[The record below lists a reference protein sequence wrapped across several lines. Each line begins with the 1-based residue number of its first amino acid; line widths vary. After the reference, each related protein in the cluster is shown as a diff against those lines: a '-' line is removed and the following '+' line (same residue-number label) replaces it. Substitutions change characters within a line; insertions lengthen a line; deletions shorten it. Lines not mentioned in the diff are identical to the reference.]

1 MCVCMC
7 SMNRQRTKCSR
18 YLSCFIAYFK
28 LCLLVCND
36 YLLWTDIKC
45 FKGLRS

>member
-1 MCVCMC
+1 CVCVCAC
-7 SMNRQRTKCSR
+7 SANRHRTKCSR
-18 YLSCFIAYFK
+18 YLSCFIAYFES
-28 LCLLVCND
+28 CVCND

>member
-1 MCVCMC
+1 MCACVC
-7 SMNRQRTKCSR
+7 SMSRQRTKCSR
-18 YLSCFIAYFK
+18 YLSCFIAYLK
-28 LCLLVCND
+28 LLVCND